1 MFFVFFLGVIGLL
14 HFVLYTHLTAAW
26 PQGQWAFAAIAL
38 VLFSLPLLL
47 IFFRLRKRTEATRF
61 FALTGFTWL
70 GVLFVIDC
78 LFGLF
83 DLVSLFLP
91 FFGHT
96 PLQPETKVWLTFGA
110 AALAIAWG
118 VREAWT
124 PRLQKIELALPGL
137 EPESDP
143 IRLVQ
148 ITDLHLG
155 YVANA
160 DRLKSLVTRIND
172 LEPDLILSTGDLF
185 DSDFEKMG
193 PMIQIL
199 AGLKAPLG
207 KFAISGNHEVYE
219 NLEAGLDL
227 TRRSGFRVLRGEAV
241 AVAPKLYVAGVDD
254 AEALPAGTAAD
265 HEARALD
272 DIPDHVCAIL
282 LKHRPTVLRTSLGR
296 FALQLS
302 GHTHGGQIFP
312 FNLLTRLVYR
322 YGPGLS
328 RIGPGSWLYLSRGTG
343 TWGPQFRIL
352 APPEI
357 TVFDL
362 RGGSD

>member
-26 PQGQWAFAAIAL
+26 PQGQWGFAAIVL
-38 VLFSLPLLL
+38 VLFSLPLLM
-47 IFFRLRKRTEATRF
+47 IYFRIRKRPEATRF

-70 GVLFVIDC
+70 GVLFVVDC
-78 LFGLF
+78 LFGIF
-83 DLVSLFLP
+83 DLISLFLP

-96 PLQPETKVWLTFGA
+96 PLQPETTVWLTFGST
-110 AALAIAWG
+110 ALAIAWG

-124 PRLQKIELALPGL
+124 PRLRKIELALPGL
-137 EPESDP
+137 EPKSRP

-155 YVANA
+155 YVANPN
-160 DRLKSLVTRIND
+160 RLKSLVARIND

-185 DSDFEKMG
+185 DSDFENMD
-193 PMIQIL
+193 PLVQIL
-199 AGLKAPLG
+199 SGLRARIG

-227 TRRSGFRVLRGEAV
+227 TRGAGFRVLRGEAV
-241 AVAPKLYVAGVDD
+241 EAAPKLFVAGVDD
-254 AEALPAGTAAD
+254 AEALPAGTVGD
-265 HEARALD
+265 HEAKTLA
-272 DIPDHVCAIL
+272 DIPDHVCVIL
-282 LKHRPTVLRTSLGR
+282 LKHRPTVRRASLSR
-296 FALQLS
+296 LTLQLS

-328 RIGPGSWLYLSRGTG
+328 RVGPESWLYLSRGTG

-357 TVFDL
+357 TAIDL